1 MATDAIA
8 PRSLLSGGEG
18 CSEILVVAL
27 LESAEA
33 GGKDLEV
40 RPERQT
46 S

>member
-1 MATDAIA
+1 MAADAI
-8 PRSLLSGGEG
+8 PQRSLSSAGER